1 MVRLA
6 QDLDEINVY
15 VVEIVEHSFNLLD
28 EEVAR
33 LLDMGSKLNAQE
45 QFELIHSRFGR
56 AHDFEFHEQA
66 VEEIVKLNQ
75 VDAHLRIKLL
85 LDYVLG
91 EDFAEALGFSVL
103 QLLFGVCLVLV
114 IGPVKHLLDA
124 EQEIERN
131 LGQHLV
137 V

>member
-1 MVRLA
+1 MVGLA
-6 QDLDEINVY
+6 RDLDEINVY
-15 VVEIVEHSFNLLD
+15 VVEIVEHSLNLLD

-75 VDAHLRIKLL
+75 VDAHFRIKLL
-85 LDYVLG
+85 LDDVFG

-131 LGQHLV
+131 LSQHLV

>member
-66 VEEIVKLNQ
+66 IEEIVKLNQ

>member
-1 MVRLA
+1 MVGLA

-15 VVEIVEHSFNLLD
+15 VVEIVKYSFNLLN

-45 QFELIHSRFGR
+45 QFELIHSIFGR

-66 VEEIVKLNQ
+66 VEEIVKLDQ
-75 VDAHLRIKLL
+75 VDVHLRIKPL
-85 LDYVLG
+85 LDDVLG
-91 EDFAEALGFSVL
+91 EDFSEVLGFSVL

-114 IGPVKHLLDA
+114 VGPVKHLLDA

-131 LGQHLV
+131 LSQHLIV
-137 V
+137 

>member
-66 VEEIVKLNQ
+66 IEEIVKLNQ

-114 IGPVKHLLDA
+114 VGPVKHLLDA

>member
-1 MVRLA
+1 MVGFA

-15 VVEIVEHSFNLLD
+15 VVEIVKYSFNLLN

-45 QFELIHSRFGR
+45 QFELIHSIFGR

-66 VEEIVKLNQ
+66 VEEIVKLDQ
-75 VDAHLRIKLL
+75 VDVHLRIKPL
-85 LDYVLG
+85 LDDVLG
-91 EDFAEALGFSVL
+91 EDFSEVLGFSVL

-114 IGPVKHLLDA
+114 VGPVKHLLDA

-131 LGQHLV
+131 LSQHLIV
-137 V
+137 

>member
-1 MVRLA
+1 MVGLA

-15 VVEIVEHSFNLLD
+15 VVEIVKYSFNLLD

-45 QFELIHSRFGR
+45 QFELIHSIFGR

-66 VEEIVKLNQ
+66 VEEIVKLDQ
-75 VDAHLRIKLL
+75 VDVHLRIKPL
-85 LDYVLG
+85 LDDVLG
-91 EDFAEALGFSVL
+91 EDFSEVLGFSVL

-114 IGPVKHLLDA
+114 VGPVKHLLDA

-131 LGQHLV
+131 LSQHLIV
-137 V
+137 